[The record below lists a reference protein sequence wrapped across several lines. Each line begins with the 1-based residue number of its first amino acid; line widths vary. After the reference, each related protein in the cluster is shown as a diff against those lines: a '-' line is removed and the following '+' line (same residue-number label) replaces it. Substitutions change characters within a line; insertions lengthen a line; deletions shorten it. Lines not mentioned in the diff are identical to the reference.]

1 MQVTDE
7 QRLDAEAFIGGIAGT
22 REAEPAGSA
31 PSAADNFTTHL
42 RIRQSLAVSE
52 AAKKTAATAYAE

>member
-31 PSAADNFTTHL
+31 PSAAD
-42 RIRQSLAVSE
+42 VSRLISGS
-52 AAKKTAATAYAE
+52 ASR